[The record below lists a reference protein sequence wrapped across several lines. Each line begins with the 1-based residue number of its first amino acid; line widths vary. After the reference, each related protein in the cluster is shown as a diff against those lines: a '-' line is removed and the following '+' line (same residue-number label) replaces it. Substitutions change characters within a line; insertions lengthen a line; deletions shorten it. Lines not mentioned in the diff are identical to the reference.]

1 LRAWGGTFLG
11 AAIALAALGSGE
23 AHAGGRAVVLG
34 DGVRIQKDGRG
45 LDRALETNRALWKP
59 GAPIRVAAL
68 QDEAVAIQILV
79 QADGEGLSGVTVD
92 LPQLAPPGGA
102 QGPSTVRIERFVEH
116 YVTLA
121 ARSRN
126 DHRPLESLG
135 WAPAARP
142 ADEAMLG
149 ALPDALVPV
158 DHAPPW
164 CPYPMNVG
172 PSEVGAIWI
181 DLAVPAG
188 TPPGRHTG
196 DVVVKSASGEIG
208 RMPLELEIGRAAL
221 PYRAVSFL
229 AFYAPANLAERIG
242 ALEPAERQ
250 LFQLLHAH
258 HVDALGSIRNEEDLA
273 RLHPAL
279 DGSLFTRA
287 HGYEGP
293 GEGVAPAAVALGAYG
308 TLGDPSPSTV
318 ARLEGLVPRI
328 PTAVDDVFLYAI
340 DEQCRNPRGPHWRR
354 LLSSSTTRERVQVA
368 HSCHEDP
375 RGQDVDLVLMPSQS
389 FDEAAAVA
397 TRKMGRDVWVYN
409 GMLPRSGP
417 LLLDAPLASLCAN
430 AWISATRSVGRW
442 FLWETTFWNDDNRG
456 GRGPVDPYLVAES
469 FHNAGGDSALGDG
482 LLVYP
487 GTQTGR
493 FAEHSANF
501 TGVFPSMRLKSL
513 RRGIQDAGYLA
524 LARDAHPAEADAVVA
539 RLLPASL
546 DEVDINTATP
556 WPTDGAAYAEAREAL
571 RRLVPDGASLEVRR
585 VAATLDAGRA
595 NRRLERRE
603 TWLTP
608 TNLVITLCI
617 GALGLGVVLGIR
629 SYRGRRVR
637 GRRAV

>member
-1 LRAWGGTFLG
+1 MRAWGGTLVG
-11 AAIALAALGSGE
+11 AALALAALGSRD

-34 DGVRIQKDGRG
+34 DGVRIQQDGRG
-45 LDRALETNRALWKP
+45 LERALEEGRALWKP

-68 QDEAVAIQILV
+68 QDEVVAIQILV
-79 QADGEGLSGVTVD
+79 QADAEGLSGVTVD
-92 LPQLAPPGGA
+92 LPQLAPPNGA
-102 QGPSTVRIERFVEH
+102 QGPSSVRIDRFVEH
-116 YVTLA
+116 YVPLA

-142 ADEAMLG
+142 SDEAMLG

-164 CPYPMNVG
+164 RPYPMNVA
-172 PSEVGAIWI
+172 PREVGAIWI

-188 TPPGRHTG
+188 TPAGRHTG

-208 RMPLELEIGRAAL
+208 RIPLELEISRATL
-221 PYRAVSFL
+221 PYRPVSFL

-242 ALEPAERQ
+242 ALEPAEKQ

-273 RLHPAL
+273 RLEPAL
-279 DGSLFTRA
+279 DGSLFTKD
-287 HGYEGP
+287 HGYDGP
-293 GEGVAPAAVALGAYG
+293 GQGVAPAAVALGAYG
-308 TLGDPSPSTV
+308 TLGDPDPATL
-318 ARLEGLVPRI
+318 ARLEGFVPRI
-328 PTAVDDVFLYAI
+328 PSAVQDVFLYAI
-340 DEQCRNPRGPHWRR
+340 DEQCMSPRGPGWRR
-354 LLSSSTTRERVQVA
+354 ILSSSRTRDRVKVA
-368 HSCHEDP
+368 HSCHDDP

-389 FDEAAAVA
+389 FDEAAAVD
-397 TRKMGRDVWVYN
+397 TRKTGRDVWVYN

-456 GRGPVDPYLVAES
+456 GRGPVDPYVVAES

-487 GTQTGR
+487 GKQTGR
-493 FAEHSANF
+493 FAEHSAGF
-501 TGVFPSMRLKSL
+501 EGVFPSMRLKSL

-539 RLLPASL
+539 RLLPESL
-546 DEVDINTATP
+546 EEVDTDTATP

-571 RRLVPDGASLEVRR
+571 RRLVPEGASLDARR

-595 NRRLERRE
+595 HRRLERRE
-603 TWLTP
+603 NWLAS
-608 TNLVITLCI
+608 TNLVITLCV
-617 GALGLGVVLGIR
+617 GALGVGVILGVR
-629 SYRGRRVR
+629 AYRRRRVR
-637 GRRAV
+637 AGSAV